1 MTNFNPTSPPSFRNP
16 LCRCLSSEWQSIR
29 SPPDHPESSWVC
41 EVVSRWQPLPSVA
54 LEPGPA
60 SHALRQFQ
68 LSRHQT
74 THTANISR
82 TNFCDTR
89 RGQLPRWRRSATFH
103 AERGETGGVPWE
115 GRSTGAARRRRR
127 RSHLVPPNPNP
138 SPTYA
143 AVRLDDHE
151 RPVRLDDEQPR
162 GSLLNKCRI
171 RSAAHSPTRCACAE
185 NKGRRATRRCQA
197 QASIEKRVA
206 AAPKSRPSYHRPP
219 SASPASRKFPR
230 SQLCPP
236 ANPPP
241 DSDSPLSAARVT
253 LRAPATGDRRHSP
266 LRALNTSFY

>member
-1 MTNFNPTSPPSFRNP
+1 MRSSPVGSRFHPSH
-16 LCRCLSSEWQSIR
+16 SS
-29 SPPDHPESSWVC
+29 
-41 EVVSRWQPLPSVA
+41 
-54 LEPGPA
+54 PGPA

-103 AERGETGGVPWE
+103 AERGERGAVGGTVDWSSSSKKTKPL
-115 GRSTGAARRRRR
+115 GAAKSKSWSHPRRRR
-127 RSHLVPPNPNP
+127 
-138 SPTYA
+138 A
-143 AVRLDDHE
+143 RLDDHE

-185 NKGRRATRRCQA
+185 NKGRRAARRCQA

-219 SASPASRKFPR
+219 SASPASRKSPR

-266 LRALNTSFY
+266 LRSLNTSFY